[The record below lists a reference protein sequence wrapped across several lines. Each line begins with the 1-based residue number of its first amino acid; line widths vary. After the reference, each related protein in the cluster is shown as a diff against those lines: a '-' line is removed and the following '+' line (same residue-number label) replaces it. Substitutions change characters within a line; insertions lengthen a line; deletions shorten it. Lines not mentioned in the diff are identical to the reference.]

1 MASASRM
8 ILSGRSLNENK
19 DIRISLYA
27 VNLLNR
33 PVYWRAC
40 ADWHRVAID
49 RLVSRRSLMPQVKE
63 PFVKRALIS
72 SSALV
77 LLAGCATT
85 GTTPGDPYEKFN
97 RKMWSL
103 DESLDR
109 HIAKPVAKGYRGVMP
124 AVLRHGLSNMLENVS
139 EPFTVINCF
148 LQGKP
153 VRGLNAFG
161 RFLINT
167 TIGIGGFRDV
177 ASKVGYKATPEDLG
191 QTFAVW
197 GAKKSNYLVLP
208 LYGPSTIRDGLG
220 TLAARWV
227 DPYHIVTGHYLGFW
241 PNAGLTVFEFVDARA
256 NLIDSGA
263 DSLLETSADSYAV
276 TRSAY
281 LQRRAALIADQDD
294 SDASGAAGD
303 DAALNAALDDLGNG
317 TAPDATA
324 PAGSVPPPVTTPTPD
339 QPQPKP
345 NP

>member
-1 MASASRM
+1 M
-8 ILSGRSLNENK
+8 
-19 DIRISLYA
+19 
-27 VNLLNR
+27 
-33 PVYWRAC
+33 
-40 ADWHRVAID
+40 
-49 RLVSRRSLMPQVKE
+49 
-63 PFVKRALIS
+63 RALIFLP
-72 SSALV
+72 ALA

-103 DESLDR
+103 DQSLDK
-109 HIAKPVAKGYRGVMP
+109 HIARPVAKGYRTVMP
-124 AVLRHGLSNMLENVS
+124 GVLRHGLSNMLENVS
-139 EPFTVINCF
+139 EPFTVINAA

-153 VRGLNAFG
+153 VRALNAFG

-167 TIGIGGFRDV
+167 TVGIGGFRDV

-197 GAKKSNYLVLP
+197 GAKKSTYLVLP

-220 TLAARWV
+220 TLAAQWV
-227 DPYHIVTGHYLGFW
+227 DPYHIVTRHYLDFW
-241 PNAGLTVFEFVDARA
+241 PNTGLTLFEFVDARA

-294 SDASGAAGD
+294 SDSAAASGD
-303 DAALNAALDDLGNG
+303 DAALNAALDDLGSG
-317 TAPDATA
+317 DGAA
-324 PAGSVPPPVTTPTPD
+324 PATTSGQGAPPPPAPPTPD

-345 NP
+345 SPSTSH